1 MLLKPEIGVCIIEEA
16 QLCLR
21 GTKWAARILVKNI
34 IILYIPQDSI
44 TPLTRALVLAIG
56 VCYHAKLQDRRE
68 EYRTVVARSF
78 KAPCSLPG
86 GHKQIHR
93 EISRYEESL
102 IQRGLL
108 HAKEFMTQPFGPFIY
123 QNRKTST
130 AASQWIVIRSIF
142 Y

>member
-1 MLLKPEIGVCIIEEA
+1 M
-16 QLCLR
+16 
-21 GTKWAARILVKNI
+21 
-34 IILYIPQDSI
+34 ILYIPQDSI

-78 KAPCSLPG
+78 KAPCLLPG
-86 GHKQIHR
+86 GQKQIHR

-108 HAKEFMTQPFGPFIY
+108 HTKEFRTQPFGLFMY
-123 QNRKTST
+123 QNRKNFI
-130 AASQWIVIRSIF
+130 AARQWIVLKSLF
-142 Y
+142 YEDKEGFNPCVWY

>member
-1 MLLKPEIGVCIIEEA
+1 MQSG
-16 QLCLR
+16 
-21 GTKWAARILVKNI
+21 AARILVKSI

-108 HAKEFMTQPFGPFIY
+108 HAKEFMTQPFGPFMY
-123 QNRKTST
+123 QNRKTFT
-130 AASQWIVIRSIF
+130 AAS
-142 Y
+142 